1 MKKITIAAALLAV
14 ATTVVIANADDAR
27 STESY
32 STVDD
37 VYSGTGWKIFT
48 SEKVLSID
56 PSQTYV
62 VTYASTSARSKL
74 QPMLEKSITQLQA
87 LGIKI
92 YNTTQIETIATT
104 SCAPKNHIVMGT
116 KYRPAGSTKG
126 GVSIGDPCYNTT
138 NMSMWSGKVWMDSEY
153 KQLGGTWSLSDKAW
167 KNGVVHEFG
176 HALGLDHAPAVSP
189 KPTNGDTPIMTA
201 PNGGFN
207 TTSKYGQL
215 TSWDIAGFK
224 QLKENFDV

>member
-1 MKKITIAAALLAV
+1 MKRTILGAALAATAISITAV
-14 ATTVVIANADDAR
+14 SNASSTSTYTTA
-27 STESY
+27 
-32 STVDD
+32 DD
-37 VYSGTGWKIFT
+37 VYKGNGWKIFT
-48 SEKVLSID
+48 SEKVLSLD

-62 VTYASTSARSKL
+62 VTYASTTARTKL
-74 QPMLEKSITQLQA
+74 QPLLEKSIAQLQA

-92 YNTTQIETIATT
+92 YNTTEIETIATT

-153 KQLGGTWSLSDKAW
+153 KQLGGTWSLSDRAW

-201 PNGGFN
+201 PNGGFASS
-207 TTSKYGQL
+207 SKYGTF
-215 TSWDIAGFK
+215 TSWDLAGLK
-224 QLKENFDV
+224 QLKENFEG